1 MRVTSIQGRM
11 GLIFLAFVLL
21 ISVSV
26 AATFWGINAQRQDAL
41 IINLAG
47 RQRMLAQ
54 QMTRHALQLRVGS
67 DPQTLL
73 DLQEAE
79 RTFGQTLAALKDGGR
94 APYQPG
100 KLVELPATHEPVIL
114 AQLDSMQQTWSGFQA
129 ALQILRS
136 SASRGADFSSAFQ
149 TVEETSP
156 LLLEQADQVVRLFEA
171 QATRKVNR
179 LQMVQAGFFGASIV
193 LLLFAGWLTRRS
205 IIEPLRK
212 LGESAR
218 RMGQGN
224 LETAVDVTSP
234 DEVRLLA
241 ENFETMRVQLQA
253 SRQELLTWAERL
265 EKRVDQRTRELEAL
279 YEVSRTISSKLDIE
293 FVLSSVT
300 EKARDLLEADAAVL
314 CLLDEETG
322 CLKFQSLSGP
332 SDAVLKEQ
340 TKGLHGQVAKILTA
354 QEAVACHAE
363 VCNGACGIMSPVY
376 KSNHL
381 AAPLQVGDGVIGALC
396 VGVSNGG
403 PFDLDARRSLTKLA
417 SSAAV
422 ALENARLYTQAE
434 RIATLEERQR
444 IAAEMHDGL
453 GQTLSFLGLTLDQ
466 VNDHLENGNADQA
479 LALLERGR
487 QVIDRAVIQVR
498 EGISKLMDEDTSAQG
513 LPEQL
518 NRLVREFYQP
528 GEPKVEFQ
536 TNATDD
542 LILSRQQTSQILRIV
557 REAILNCWR
566 HAKATHI
573 SICLQVNGGHAQIR
587 VIDDG
592 CGFDPQRLPSDS
604 RKHFGLQI
612 MRARATRLG
621 GVLEIE
627 SGPEQGTQLSLSWP
641 VNCKD

>member
-54 QMTRHALQLRVGS
+54 QMTRHALQLRMGGDS
-67 DPQTLL
+67 QTLL

-79 RTFGQTLAALKDGGR
+79 RTFGQTLAALKDGGP

-100 KLVELPATHEPVIL
+100 QTVELPATYEPLIL
-114 AQLDSMQQTWSGFQA
+114 AQIDGLQQTWRGFQA
-129 ALQILRS
+129 ALEILQNNAS
-136 SASRGADFSSAFQ
+136 QSANFSEAFQ

-156 LLLEQADQVVRLFEA
+156 LLQEQTDQVVRLYEA

-179 LQMVQAGFFGASIV
+179 LQFVQAGFFGASIV

-205 IIEPLRK
+205 MIEPLLK
-212 LGESAR
+212 LGASAR
-218 RMGQGN
+218 RIGQGN
-224 LETAVDVTSP
+224 LETAVEVASP

-241 ENFETMRVQLQA
+241 ENFEAMRVQLQA
-253 SRQELLTWAERL
+253 SRRELLTWAERL
-265 EKRVDQRTRELEAL
+265 EKRVDQRTRELEVL
-279 YEVSRTISSKLDIE
+279 YEVSRTISSKLDLE
-293 FVLSSVT
+293 YVLSSVT
-300 EKARDLLEADAAVL
+300 EKARDLLGAEAAVL

-322 CLKFQSLSGP
+322 CLKFKSLSGP
-332 SDAVLKEQ
+332 SDAILKEQ
-340 TKGLHGQVAKILTA
+340 TQDLHGQVAKILA
-354 QEAVACHAE
+354 AREAVTCHAE
-363 VCNGACGIMSPVY
+363 ACNGACGIMSPAY
-376 KSNHL
+376 KINHL
-381 AAPLQVGDGVIGALC
+381 AAPLQVGEGVIGALC
-396 VGVSNGG
+396 VGVSKRNH
-403 PFDLDARRSLTKLA
+403 FDLDDSRSLTKLA

-466 VNDHLENGNADQA
+466 VNEHLQDGSSDQA

-487 QVIDRAVIQVR
+487 QVIDQAVIQVR
-498 EGISKLMDEDTSAQG
+498 AGIVTLMDADTPVESLQ
-513 LPEQL
+513 E
-518 NRLVREFYQP
+518 RLQRLADEFRQP
-528 GEPKVEFQ
+528 GEPQVEFQ
-536 TNATDD
+536 TSLTAA
-542 LILSRQQTSQILRIV
+542 LILPHQQTSQVLRIV
-557 REAILNCWR
+557 KEAALNSQR
-566 HAKATHI
+566 HAAAARI
-573 SICLQVNGGHAQIR
+573 WICLEVNKGRAEIR

-592 CGFDPQRLPSDS
+592 RGFDPQKLPSDG

-612 MRARATRLG
+612 MRARAARLNG
-621 GVLEIE
+621 ALEIAT
-627 SGPEQGTQLSLSWP
+627 SPEQGTQLCLSWP
-641 VNCKD
+641 VNDH